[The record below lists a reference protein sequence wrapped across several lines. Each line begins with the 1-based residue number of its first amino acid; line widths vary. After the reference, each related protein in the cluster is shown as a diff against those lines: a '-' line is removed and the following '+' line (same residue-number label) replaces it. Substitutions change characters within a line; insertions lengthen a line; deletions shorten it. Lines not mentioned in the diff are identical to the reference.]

1 MRTRGDLQIDGATA
15 GANEWWR
22 MVWAQPDPQERQ
34 IDWFTS
40 ARLATLGDEVECR
53 IRIRINARE
62 GFVTDEDAT
71 VEPPRIVPRLV
82 EKPTLSATCMGE
94 PVYGTPT
101 LLSGPRVGAFVADR
115 LEYAGRRLPI
125 VIVSVDQ
132 ETERALVDT
141 RILAGKLSGLA
152 EVVSLH
158 DGEASWELT
167 KQIGQK
173 FSCYNGAVRIYW
185 PGLNTKMD
193 NPFNH
198 SLWIH
203 DRIVEQGSVNFIKH
217 IYNHLCL
224 RVGRAFGESPV
235 WHEVHREIQEHREEV
250 SRQKLMEIGAD
261 KDITEKILAIVEAGK
276 KEAEARKKDADS
288 DRDEALEWADNLDR
302 QLRKTERERDDFQ
315 NQKEQL
321 VIALAAAQISQT
333 GASESD
339 PEISSI
345 LDAVK
350 YAQEFQ
356 TLEFCTDAL
365 KSAAD
370 SRSNRGPD
378 LYKVL
383 KALADLPNEYRTGLG
398 KSVQDWIKE
407 RVPDVAFDYAHRI
420 SDTTVSRNEQDYTYD
435 GIFMPKHLR
444 FGGGH
449 NTQNQVRVHFEFEF
463 ADGPPRCVI
472 GWVGKHLPNTQT

>member
-22 MVWAQPDPQERQ
+22 MVWAQPDPHERQ

-40 ARLATLGDEVECR
+40 TRLATLGDEVECR

-71 VEPPRIVPRLV
+71 VDPPRIVPRLV

-101 LLSGPRVGAFVADR
+101 PLSSLHVRTFVNNR

-125 VIVSVDQ
+125 VLVSVDPK
-132 ETERALVDT
+132 TERALVDAHS
-141 RILAGKLSGLA
+141 LAARLSGLA
-152 EVVSLH
+152 EVVSLY
-158 DGEASWELT
+158 DEEASWELT
-167 KQIGQK
+167 NQVGQM
-173 FSCYNGAVRIYW
+173 FSCFNGAVRIYW
-185 PGLNTKMD
+185 PGLNTRMD

-198 SLWIH
+198 RLWVS
-203 DRIVEQGSVNFIKH
+203 DRIVEQGSRRFIKNL
-217 IYNHLCL
+217 YEHLCL
-224 RVGRAFGESPV
+224 RVGRALGESPI
-235 WHEVHREIQEHREEV
+235 WHEVHRVIQRKREDEY
-250 SRQKLMEIGAD
+250 RQRLLDLGAD
-261 KDITEKILAIVEAGK
+261 RQLTEDIIATTKAGK
-276 KEAEARKKDADS
+276 KIAES
-288 DRDEALEWADNLDR
+288 DRDDALELAATTEK
-302 QLRKTERERDDFQ
+302 QLQSVEQERDILQKQ
-315 NQKEQL
+315 NEQL
-321 VIALAAAQISQT
+321 KIALAAARYPQT
-333 GASESD
+333 RITEQN
-339 PEISSI
+339 PTISSV

-365 KSAAD
+365 ESAAD

-378 LYKVL
+378 IYKVL
-383 KALADLPNEYRTGLG
+383 KALADLPNGYRTGLG

-407 RVPDVAFDYAHRI
+407 RVPDVAFDYAHHI
-420 SDTTVSRNEQDYTYD
+420 SDTTASRNEQDYTFD